1 MSHVLRDI
9 PTDKRLGIVADLKG
23 VKGERDLLMQ
33 QLKEWQT
40 FAEEAGGTSV
50 FICTRARVCLCV
62 LKREGVCEKE

>member
-1 MSHVLRDI
+1 VQHRQLLISQ
-9 PTDKRLGIVADLKG
+9 KRELVADLKG